1 LAGNVPLAFARDAV
15 FARFAGA
22 CAASASA
29 PSAPLSERFA
39 ALFFTAAEL
48 AFAVA
53 PRAFDDAFST
63 APPPARVDARVDLA
77 APADAAA
84 AALV

>member
-1 LAGNVPLAFARDAV
+1 
-15 FARFAGA
+15 
-22 CAASASA
+22 
-29 PSAPLSERFA
+29 LSERFA